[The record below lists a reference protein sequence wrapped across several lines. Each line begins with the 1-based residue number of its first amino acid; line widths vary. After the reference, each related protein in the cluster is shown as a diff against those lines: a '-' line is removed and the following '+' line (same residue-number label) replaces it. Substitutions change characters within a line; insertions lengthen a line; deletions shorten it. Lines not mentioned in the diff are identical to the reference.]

1 MNNETK
7 SDDTKMKKLSKSNSA
22 GNLLI
27 EAEGE
32 NLLDL
37 EEDQYKY
44 IKLQIII
51 EDNGVGISPENLEK
65 LFTDFNKLDEHKKMN
80 FKGTGL
86 GLSICKLIVDQM
98 GGFVEVKS
106 EGRGKGSQFII
117 TLHPRVIDKII
128 IKPDT

>member
-44 IKLQIII
+44 IKL
-51 EDNGVGISPENLEK
+51 
-65 LFTDFNKLDEHKKMN
+65 
-80 FKGTGL
+80 
-86 GLSICKLIVDQM
+86 
-98 GGFVEVKS
+98 
-106 EGRGKGSQFII
+106 
-117 TLHPRVIDKII
+117 
-128 IKPDT
+128 